1 MYLCVLVCAYRS
13 MRHHQL
19 MDESSSSAPVASS
32 FFRRTSNFPFFSL
45 SLIQPFSL
53 HFASSLSFFLGG
65 GTFSV
70 KLNWPLPLCNQ
81 SVERVEI
88 MCLLVS
94 QSKHCL
100 KHTFAE
106 PHVHKSIESW

>member
-1 MYLCVLVCAYRS
+1 
-13 MRHHQL
+13 

-53 HFASSLSFFLGG
+53 HFASSLSLFFFGGG

-70 KLNWPLPLCNQ
+70 KLNWLLPLCNQ

-88 MCLLVS
+88 MCLLVLR
-94 QSKHCL
+94 SKRCL

-106 PHVHKSIESW
+106 PHVHESIESW